1 MKTVKVCTST
11 EYFIKIGSKLLPSV
25 GSEIASVIQ
34 GRNATIVSDN
44 NVWPLYGKAVENS
57 LLDAGFSVRHF
68 IIPAGEASKNANN
81 YLQLLEHLAQF
92 GMDRNDCIIALG
104 GGVVGDL
111 AGFAAATYMRG
122 IGYVQI
128 PTSLLAMVDS
138 SVGGKTGIDLPSCKN
153 MVGAFYQPK
162 LVICDIDLLKS
173 LPERVFID
181 GCAEVIKYG
190 VLFDPELFESLEQT
204 GLGFHLESIVSK
216 CIQWKATVVEK
227 DEFDTG
233 MRQMLNLGHTIGH
246 AIEVESNYKISHG
259 YAVAAGIS
267 IMSRAAVKL
276 GLCKEAD
283 CQRIVNLL
291 QRFHLPVNAEF
302 SSDSLA
308 NNALSDKKRCSDTIS
323 LTLPATI
330 GCCKQLSYPICDL
343 EALIKAGM

>member
-11 EYFIKIGSKLLPSV
+11 EYAIKIGSKLLTSV
-25 GSEIASVIQ
+25 GSEIASVVK
-34 GRNATIVSDN
+34 GRNATIVSDS
-44 NVWPLYGKAVENS
+44 NVWPLYGNAVENS
-57 LLDAGFSVRHF
+57 LLDAGFSAHHF
-68 IIPAGEASKNANN
+68 IIPAGEASKNATN

-92 GMDRNDCIIALG
+92 SMDRNDCIIALG

-122 IGYVQI
+122 IDYVQI

-138 SVGGKTGIDLPSCKN
+138 SVGGKTGIDLPAGKN
-153 MVGAFYQPK
+153 MAGAFYQPK
-162 LVICDIDLLKS
+162 LVLCDIDLLNS
-173 LPERVFID
+173 LPEQVFID

-190 VLFDPELFESLEQT
+190 VLFDLELFESLEQT
-204 GLGFHLESIVSK
+204 GLEFHREDIVSK
-216 CIQWKATVVEK
+216 CIQWKAAVVEI

-233 MRQMLNLGHTIGH
+233 KRQMLNLGHTIGH
-246 AIEVESNYKISHG
+246 AIEVESNYKTSHG
-259 YAVAAGIS
+259 YAVATGIS
-267 IMSRAAVKL
+267 IMSRAAVRM

-291 QRFHLPVNAEF
+291 QRFQLPVNTEF
-302 SSDSLA
+302 SAATLA
-308 NNALSDKKRCSDTIS
+308 NHTLSDKKRCSDTIS

-330 GCCKQLSYPICDL
+330 GCCKQISYPICDL